1 MDTRSI
7 LTDLTQNECLTN
19 EIAEAAVKQAKAQGQ
34 PFISAWRP
42 SKVELPHFESDASC
56 GCGPAD

>member
-1 MDTRSI
+1 MDTGSN
-7 LTDLTQNECLTN
+7 LTDHTQNECPTN
-19 EIAEAAVKQAKAQGQ
+19 EIAEAALKLAKAQGQ

-42 SKVELPHFESDASC
+42 SNAEHPHFESDASC